1 MQIDSR
7 PPSQIS
13 DRSKFSDK
21 SYISHES
28 GQSDKSGGSAESPD
42 GEFTWLFINSFLK
55 NASSCLST
63 DFQDLNWANY
73 DCFLQT
79 D

>member
-13 DRSKFSDK
+13 DK

-28 GQSDKSGGSAESPD
+28 EQSDESGGSAESPD
-42 GEFTWLFINSFLK
+42 GEFTRSFINSFLK
-55 NASSCLST
+55 NASSCLSA